1 MKVGGTCGKIVTL
14 AKTIGNVLSSL
25 FFVSTK
31 NQEQGTKNVRRSKGN
46 EGNYPCGWGGNSSF

>member
-31 NQEQGTKNVRRSKGN
+31 NQEQGTKNL
-46 EGNYPCGWGGNSSF
+46 